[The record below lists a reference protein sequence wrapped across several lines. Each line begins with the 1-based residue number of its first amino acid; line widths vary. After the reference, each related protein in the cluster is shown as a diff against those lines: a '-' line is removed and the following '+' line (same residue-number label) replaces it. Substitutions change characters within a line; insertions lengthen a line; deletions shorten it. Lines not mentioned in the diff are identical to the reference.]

1 MRQRRMLQRLTFAA
15 VALIVLVFILAG
27 ARRSAAD
34 SPMQDLS
41 SSDQLK
47 QRLQQDSGKVKLI
60 ALLSPICPYCRRG
73 FADVQ
78 SVLKNV
84 PDDRVRAYIVW
95 LPMFPGDSRGWAQ
108 TRSNEFSDPRLSYYW
123 DGGKLTGE
131 DWGKALGIDR
141 TAWDVYFLYGSN
153 AEWNKA
159 TPVPAFWMHQL
170 GGVTKAPILN
180 KSDFEAK
187 LKDLLASTKQSGSTA
202 IRL

>member
-1 MRQRRMLQRLTFAA
+1 MHHRRMPHRLTVTAIALVA
-15 VALIVLVFILAG
+15 VAFITAG
-27 ARRSAAD
+27 ARRGAPD

-41 SSDQLK
+41 STDQFK

-73 FADVQ
+73 FADMQ

-84 PDDRVRAYIVW
+84 PDDRLRAYIVW
-95 LPMFPGDSRGWAQ
+95 LPMFPGDSRSWAQ

-123 DGGKLTGE
+123 DGGRLTGE

-153 AEWNKA
+153 AEWNKG

-170 GGVTKAPILN
+170 GGVTKAPMLN
-180 KSDFEAK
+180 KSDFETK
-187 LKDLLASTKQSGSTA
+187 LKELLSSSK
-202 IRL
+202 